1 MNTNELLLK
10 TAFCCMACDG
20 EIAKEEIS
28 FLKQYAS
35 KNEYFKEMDV
45 EAIVNNFV
53 DSINDEGHSFL
64 YNYLTELKESNLDVK
79 NSLQVIDIA
88 FSTIE
93 ADNEI
98 QYSEI
103 SFFKKIR
110 KQLSITDQNIEAA
123 YPNKEDLEDYLLPD
137 VEITE
142 KDWNVHFS
150 NIKFSEA

>member
-1 MNTNELLLK
+1 
-10 TAFCCMACDG
+10 MACDG

-103 SFFKKIR
+103 SFF
-110 KQLSITDQNIEAA
+110 
-123 YPNKEDLEDYLLPD
+123 
-137 VEITE
+137 
-142 KDWNVHFS
+142 H
-150 NIKFSEA
+150 